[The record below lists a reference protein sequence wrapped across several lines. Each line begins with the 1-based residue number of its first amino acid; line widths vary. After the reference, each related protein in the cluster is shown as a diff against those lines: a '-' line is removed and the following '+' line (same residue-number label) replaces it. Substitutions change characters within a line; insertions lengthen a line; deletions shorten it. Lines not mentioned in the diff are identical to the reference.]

1 MLTAAMAAIMENN
14 KVILFPMNDHSGRLY
29 ATQYN
34 DQIKILFAVGKHGLI
49 SVYGEY
55 YNLEKG
61 SHPLILGQ
69 LMLDW
74 LETIGNMGYKVTRVA
89 TEIVPAGLVIIA
101 KLNSK

>member
-1 MLTAAMAAIMENN
+1 MENN
-14 KVILFPMNDHSGRLY
+14 KVILFPINDHSGRLY

-34 DQIKILFAVGKHGLI
+34 NQIKILFAVGKRGLI
-49 SVYGEY
+49 SVYGKY
-55 YNLEKG
+55 YNLEEG
-61 SHPLILGQ
+61 SKPIILGQ

-74 LETIGNMGYKVTRVA
+74 IETLGNMGYKITRVS